1 MFALQH
7 RLKMIAAAV
16 ATLALV
22 VLLVAARPHRP
33 RPSLPRRPM
42 PSHRVSR
49 PHPAHGP
56 RPHARAPRHRR
67 RPGHFRRGMHDRF
80 RRHHHRHR
88 HMSSE
93 MGGTGSSSGVAGGG
107 GSGGDPGGGGGGG
120 GGTAGGGAPWG
131 VSPEAAGFEGDW
143 EADAIVPPPVSPE
156 ETTADRLLRAAGVPL
171 GGGRLAWP
179 LGLRLLPAPDAI
191 ALRDRVE
198 ALLQVEADQ
207 AADGPVDAGVYLN
220 LASALDELSNL
231 LDRDREQRFSLPA
244 HAYETAEKFL
254 AEIRAAG
261 KRLARGHEPA
271 PRAVR

>member
-107 GSGGDPGGGGGGG
+107 GSGGGSGGDAGGGGGGSG
-120 GGTAGGGAPWG
+120 MAG
-131 VSPEAAGFEGDW
+131 
-143 EADAIVPPPVSPE
+143 
-156 ETTADRLLRAAGVPL
+156 

-261 KRLARGHEPA
+261 KRLAGGHEPA